1 MKRAAAVTEALVSL
15 VFAGLLYGN
24 SVGLAEAAT
33 GSQLNPCAAPNEIAS
48 SFEETAWQIWV
59 AATCPV
65 NSDQYPFVVWENWIE
80 QAQIY
85 PPDPSNG
92 LKVPNSGA
100 PTATHILHNSPHDNA
115 KPGAGGD
122 GAWAARSTGCSLQ

>member
-1 MKRAAAVTEALVSL
+1 MSRITVLTKALTSL
-15 VFAGLLYGN
+15 VFAVSFYCNAGG
-24 SVGLAEAAT
+24 SAAAAT
-33 GSQLNPCAAPNEIAS
+33 SSQLNPCAAPNEIGS

-80 QAQIY
+80 QAQLY

-100 PTATHILHNSPHDNA
+100 PTATHILHNSPLTITLS
-115 KPGAGGD
+115 PE
-122 GAWAARSTGCSLQ
+122 